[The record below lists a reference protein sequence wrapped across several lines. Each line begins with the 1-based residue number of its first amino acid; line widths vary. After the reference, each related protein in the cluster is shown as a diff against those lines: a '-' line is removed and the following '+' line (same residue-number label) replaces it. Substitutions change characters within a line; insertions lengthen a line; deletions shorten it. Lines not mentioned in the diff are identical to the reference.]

1 MLRIKIV
8 NAFPAD
14 KVLGY
19 NKYKK
24 ALYEAIMIA
33 IAVAGLAMAT
43 GYASAYVVDKFAP
56 MSGFVLRVDTVQY
69 MPVVERDYSGE

>member
-19 NKYKK
+19 NKYKR
-24 ALYEAIMIA
+24 AWYDAIMIA
-33 IAVAGLAMAT
+33 VAVALLAMAT

-56 MSGFVLRVDTVQY
+56 MSGFVPKIDTVMY
-69 MPVVERDYSGE
+69 MGPLNHDLAGE